1 MQCTDVACHYSLMML
16 HVAWS
21 MCVSVCVLGTRVSC
35 AKTAEAIEL
44 PFGGGAVSCG
54 FKEPCIRWGPDAPRE
69 GHFVGCMPAH
79 RNVPMN
85 ECIVCL
91 PAWATV
97 LPSTCGG

>member
-44 PFGGGAVSCG
+44 PFGGGLFRVDSRNHVLDG
-54 FKEPCIRWGPDAPRE
+54 
-69 GHFVGCMPAH
+69 VQMPH
-79 RNVPMN
+79 
-85 ECIVCL
+85 EKGILWDVCL
-91 PAWATV
+91 PIV
-97 LPSTCGG
+97 MYL